1 MGAIPAFRS
10 QARPLISR
18 YIPSTFYTARKR
30 RSRTLVPVFFYS
42 LEVFESHAWKA
53 RKAGL
58 GALDF
63 SQVSQ

>member
-10 QARPLISR
+10 QARPLISQS
-18 YIPSTFYTARKR
+18 ISSTFYTARER
-30 RSRTLVPVFFYS
+30 RPRTLVPMIFYS
-42 LEVFESHAWKA
+42 LDGSESHAWKA